1 MPLDLEVIA
10 HSVDRPLPTP
20 NTFSQPFWEATRRH
34 ELVLQKCNE
43 CGTVRYYPRPRCPT
57 CLSGNA
63 EWVQMSGNG
72 SVYSFTIVHRPLARW
87 FADKVPLVC
96 AVIELDEGVR
106 MISNIEEVDLNDVHI
121 GMRVSVTF
129 EDVNEEITLPKFRP
143 ATGE

>member
-1 MPLDLEVIA
+1 
-10 HSVDRPLPTP
+10 
-20 NTFSQPFWEATRRH
+20 
-34 ELVLQKCNE
+34 
-43 CGTVRYYPRPRCPT
+43 
-57 CLSGNA
+57 
-63 EWVQMSGNG
+63 MSGNG